1 MVHQVP
7 TFCFTAENV
16 GGAVSEIHRLT
27 VNDVIDAV
35 LGTHRVT
42 HVIGKEKVHFADLDA
57 PA

>member
-16 GGAVSEIHRLT
+16 GGAVGEIHRLT

-35 LGTHRVT
+35 LQQNVKRPVG
-42 HVIGKEKVHFADLDA
+42 
-57 PA
+57 